1 MLNMKKTD
9 LLSYILIIGFF
20 MFILEVSFFDTGLI
34 FSLLISGICLYFG
47 RKKWRWFLGKVLFAI
62 GALTIFF
69 TIIGSFTFRF
79 LLLASIIYFIILF
92 TQSKQ
97 NPTYFRPEIAPAKS
111 GQMVKREQQWFQ
123 NKFLGRQKTPE
134 HSYTWDDVNIQT
146 GIGDTIIDLS
156 YTVLPKGEAVIFIR
170 NVVGSIQI
178 LVPYEVDISI
188 KHSVMV
194 GSTLILEEEESKT
207 WNQTVH
213 YQTSGYEDS
222 TQKIKIITSC
232 LVGSLEVKR
241 V

>member
-1 MLNMKKTD
+1 MLNLKKTD

-20 MFILEVSFFDTGLI
+20 IFILEISFFDTGLI

-47 RKKWRWFLGKVLFAI
+47 KKKWNWFLGKILFAI
-62 GALTIFF
+62 GALSLFF
-69 TIIGSFTFRF
+69 TILSSFTFRF
-79 LLLASIIYFIILF
+79 LLLATIVYFFILF

-97 NPTYFRPEIAPAKS
+97 NPSYIRPEIGAAN
-111 GQMVKREQQWFQ
+111 GVRLVKNEQKWFQ

-134 HSYTWDDVNIQT
+134 HSYTWEDVNIQT

-170 NVVGSIQI
+170 NVVGNIQI
-178 LVPYEVDISI
+178 LVPYEVDISV

-194 GSTLILEEEESKT
+194 GSTLILEEEESKQ